1 MDMKKFSLKPLGD
14 SCMKMLCKSCF
25 FIGLLMTFCLTACSD
40 DDDDT
45 VTPIFPEKQN
55 IVCNAGEKKEFTFTA
70 NTNWS
75 LASSTIWCKF
85 QNNDTEEFV
94 VSGTAGTQTVTI
106 MATNENQNND
116 NASVAKLELTMGGQ
130 TIEKGTT
137 TRAVGK
143 LESMSSAQ
151 KIKVVMTHNGTT
163 VSQTLLLNAYN
174 ANNAEYGLRS
184 DKLQLLAGTYK
195 IVGYY
200 LYDGLDEVL
209 LAGPAGDDN
218 ELTVVSGGLLEK
230 ALTVDAVPHGTV
242 TFKLSKEGIST
253 RAAGEYL
260 FSNIRYVDVTVMNS
274 FNRVTTELKGMK
286 VTYKED
292 SKEHQNP
299 DNANDKYMDIGV
311 ATCDS
316 AVWLPAGTYQV
327 VAYTTYSQSGIKRS
341 ELETQSVRGESFTVI
356 DNKLTKDANVP
367 IQLKETAEY
376 IKDYKALK
384 AIWEALDGKNWRYY
398 SGTINNT
405 IHSLNWNFNKELDMW
420 GDQPGVDLD
429 NNGRVTGLS
438 LAGFGAKGRVPDA
451 IGQLTEL
458 KVLSFGTHSETVSG
472 RLFGD
477 EELTP
482 DMSEERKHRIR
493 MHYKKMFLDYDQRLN
508 LSDLLQDA
516 INRNPEMKPIKKDS
530 RISLKDTQ
538 IGNLTNR
545 ITFISKAIQRLT
557 KLQIIYFAN
566 SPFTYD
572 NIAVDWEDANS
583 DYAKQYEN
591 EELSWSNLKDLT
603 DVELYNCPNMTQLPD
618 FLYDLPELQSLNIAC
633 NRGISAAQLKADWT
647 RLADDEDTGPK
658 IQIFYMGYNNL
669 EEFPASASLQK
680 MVKLGLLDCVHNKVR
695 HLEAFGT
702 NVKLTDLKLD
712 YNQIEEIP
720 EDFCAFTD
728 QVEGLGFSHN
738 KLKYI
743 PNIFNAKSVYVM
755 GSVDFSYNKIGSEGR
770 NISCSMDDYKGI
782 NASTVTL
789 SYNEIQKFPT
799 ELFATGSPI
808 STIILSNNLMTS
820 IPENSLKPKDGN
832 YKNTYLLTT
841 IDLRFNKLTSLSDDF
856 RATTLPYLSNMDV
869 SYNCFSSFPTQP
881 LNSSQLKAF
890 GIRHQRDAEG
900 NRILRQWPTGITTC
914 PSLIQLQIGSNDIRK
929 VDEKLTPQLYILDIA
944 DNPNISIDVTSVCP
958 YIEAGM
964 YVLLYDKTQDIRGCD
979 ALGIER

>member
-1 MDMKKFSLKPLGD
+1 MQYKLY
-14 SCMKMLCKSCF
+14 KSTSF
-25 FIGLLMTFCLTACSD
+25 
-40 DDDDT
+40 
-45 VTPIFPEKQN
+45 
-55 IVCNAGEKKEFTFTA
+55 
-70 NTNWS
+70 
-75 LASSTIWCKF
+75 
-85 QNNDTEEFV
+85 
-94 VSGTAGTQTVTI
+94 
-106 MATNENQNND
+106 
-116 NASVAKLELTMGGQ
+116 
-130 TIEKGTT
+130 EKGTT